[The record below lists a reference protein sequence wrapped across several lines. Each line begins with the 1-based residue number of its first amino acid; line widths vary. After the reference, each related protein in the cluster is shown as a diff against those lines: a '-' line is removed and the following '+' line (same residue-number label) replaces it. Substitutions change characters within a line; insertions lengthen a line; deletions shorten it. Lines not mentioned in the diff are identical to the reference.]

1 MEDGMVISQDSGD
14 LHKGDQIVSIGGK
27 SPEELLRMLWEVTS
41 AQNEYGVRYTGQTL
55 LQRGSYLDYF
65 GLVKSDGT
73 VDVEILRDGYTN
85 VYQVPLKSTHVWPPS
100 EHVEWSVDKEGNLG
114 CLRLA
119 DLPPRE
125 EIGPVEVA
133 IGLFFDAVKSEGV
146 SNIVIDLRNTEGRY
160 SVINGILLSYLATGP
175 VYSSRYQVFRVE
187 KKPDAQIFK
196 GNTFVLTS
204 NKSSGATVLLASLLH
219 DNGIAVTVGE
229 PTGEGPSFNW
239 SRVSWEELPVTG
251 WRFRLATEAGL
262 ERPGNYDSSAPSL
275 LPDIPAYTSRLDLIE
290 GRDAQMATVREV
302 IASLPEVVI
311 APLVEIERRDDT
323 VEDWTKGSLPSYIRS
338 FSYVERFHYFIVVYD
353 QPIKAL
359 NPQGVTVTTASGQ
372 ELVLRSPANLN
383 DLYTDT
389 LTIAPRDWVTE
400 ADSCVI
406 TLPAKSVVLED
417 GSTNSATLKLGKYQY
432 HSWSP

>member
-1 MEDGMVISQDSGD
+1 
-14 LHKGDQIVSIGGK
+14 
-27 SPEELLRMLWEVTS
+27 
-41 AQNEYGVRYTGQTL
+41 
-55 LQRGSYLDYF
+55 
-65 GLVKSDGT
+65 
-73 VDVEILRDGYTN
+73 
-85 VYQVPLKSTHVWPPS
+85 
-100 EHVEWSVDKEGNLG
+100 
-114 CLRLA
+114 LA

-275 LPDIPAYTSRLDLIE
+275 LPDIPAYTSRLDLME
-290 GRDAQMATVREV
+290 GRDAQMAKVREV